1 MQKAFIFVAAAAAV
15 LIAGAAFALVSTP
28 GADEER
34 VDELTARPTT
44 AATTTRGGKGGD
56 GEGGE

>member
-1 MQKAFIFVAAAAAV
+1 MRKAFILVAAAAPV
-15 LIAGAAFALVSTP
+15 LIAGAAFALGSTP

-44 AATTTRGGKGGD
+44 ATTTRGGKGGD